1 MDRRW
6 VALIVLFLAR
16 TAMGYQFQSVASV
29 GPFLADSLAINFT
42 EVGLLI
48 GAYFLPGTLISL
60 PGGVF
65 IQRFGDETICTVGL
79 CLMVVGGMLLGT
91 SHDFAIAFAGRL
103 ISGMGAI
110 LFNQVIT
117 KMTTDWFAGREI
129 VFAMG
134 VVLASWPF
142 GVAAG
147 LLTQSW
153 LAGSFG
159 WPVVMHLAAAL
170 CAIALLVML
179 VAYRSPPSA
188 KSADD
193 AAAPSA
199 AAASRFGLPPREQI
213 LPMVVAGMI
222 WGKANLGLVLFFSF
236 APRLLLGFG
245 YAPVT
250 AASWP
255 SIALWAIMLSV
266 PLGGYLIERDGRSDL
281 AIILCSA
288 LTGLILALLAL
299 GIAPPV
305 LCVTFGAIMGLPA
318 GASMSLPARLLT
330 PESRAA
336 GLGLFFTSYYTILAF
351 GPTMAGWLEDRW
363 HSPIA
368 PIMLAA
374 ALFLTIPLLLIL
386 FQRLSGSSAVTITV
400 RR

>member
-42 EVGLLI
+42 AVGLLI
-48 GAYFLPGTLISL
+48 GAYFLPGAIISL

-65 IQRFGDETICTVGL
+65 IQRFGDETICAAGL
-79 CLMVVGGMLLGT
+79 CLMVVGGMLLGV
-91 SHDFAIAFAGRL
+91 SHDFTIALAGRL

-117 KMTTDWFAGREI
+117 KMTTDWFVGREI

-153 LAGSFG
+153 LAMTLG
-159 WPVVMHLAAAL
+159 WPVVMYLAAAL
-170 CAIALLVML
+170 CAVALFVML
-179 VAYRSPPSA
+179 AAYRSPPA
-188 KSADD
+188 ATGADPGTAV
-193 AAAPSA
+193 AADKT
-199 AAASRFGLPPREQI
+199 RFGLPPKEQI

-236 APRLLLGFG
+236 APRLLQGLG
-245 YAPVT
+245 YSPVT

-255 SIALWAIMLSV
+255 SVALWAIMLSV
-266 PLGGYLIERDGRSDL
+266 PLGGYLVERDGRSDL
-281 AIILCSA
+281 AIILCSG
-288 LTGLILALLAL
+288 LTGLILAFLAA

-305 LCVTFGAIMGLPA
+305 LCIAFGAVMGLPA
-318 GASMSLPARLLT
+318 GASMALPARLLT

-336 GLGLFFTSYYTILAF
+336 GLGMFFTSYYTILAF
-351 GPTMAGWLEDRW
+351 GPTVAGWLEDRW
-363 HSPIA
+363 HSPVA
-368 PIMLAA
+368 PIILAS
-374 ALFLTIPLLLIL
+374 ALFLIITPLLIL
-386 FQRLSGSSAVTITV
+386 FQRLSGTSAVTIAV